1 MDVRNKYAA
10 GLFFLLTIVAVQCAY
25 SSGMDESVENAS
37 LLSKILDGNDTMN
50 LTQAS
55 EYSAENRSVNID
67 VDHSPEEAK
76 KLCSEISA
84 IVEYHDLVFA
94 PGWTVQMTTP
104 STDGAVIAVCPL

>member
-1 MDVRNKYAA
+1 MRNKYAA

-25 SSGMDESVENAS
+25 SIGMDESVENAS

>member
-1 MDVRNKYAA
+1 
-10 GLFFLLTIVAVQCAY
+10 
-25 SSGMDESVENAS
+25 MDESVENAS
-37 LLSKILDGNDTMN
+37 LLSKMLDGNDTMN

-55 EYSAENRSVNID
+55 EYSAEDRSVNID

-104 STDGAVIAVCPL
+104 RTDVEVIAVCPL

>member
-1 MDVRNKYAA
+1 MRNKYAA

-25 SSGMDESVENAS
+25 SSGKDESVENAS
-37 LLSKILDGNDTMN
+37 LLSKILDGSDTVV
-50 LTQAS
+50 LTQAC
-55 EYSAENRSVNID
+55 EYSIEDRSVNID
-67 VDHSPEEAK
+67 VDSSAEDAK

-104 STDGAVIAVCPL
+104 STGVEVIAVCPL